1 MSPISPSGPT
11 DVISIDIDEATVL
24 AYALLSAAEGLRRD
38 RLAVSDLMSRAGT
51 LTVQPVG
58 DPLQRLAEAQM
69 HFDGLVDDLWGR
81 LVPLHEL
88 RTALLDLDGL
98 SSEISAWTGSPAD
111 VGHQARMNERWELL
125 LAVVGSDISHAR
137 RVSLAMRDGLSSAEA
152 IAVVH
157 NEVNA
162 ELLLGQRVAA
172 IRAGFAVDEEDA
184 RAMITRIDLRLAQ
197 LVELGFTR
205 DESVATLGL
214 VENFDLNFDR
224 IIERAAAMEKPLI
237 ESAGDALLAQGLG
250 LELGEFDALV
260 GLEQHLV
267 VFDTARGGRV
277 DHRFEL
283 ADLAYVLANAPQ
295 FTVGQVEAA
304 RALYSHPELFNRLD
318 TANENSEILGG
329 EAFGNRKAGDG
340 VIADVDIHAFM
351 LKTQLHAVLGEYADQ
366 IDIANDS
373 SGIVDGFRSQADFRA
388 FLADNPEL
396 PQNVILAA
404 QAMIERGWF
413 DENFWQR
420 HKDEIAAGAALLA
433 AAGFVVLTAG
443 GASIFLVGAIGAAAA
458 GSTTVVINLANDD
471 ELTDELLANTV
482 GGFIIG
488 VGVSGVTA
496 GAMNLQGATG
506 LARVGPIATV
516 VAGGSD
522 VVATGGLDFL
532 LPEDFEDEV
541 HTAATVVG
549 AVATPIDVMHSVS
562 VIGESISAAR
572 ALEGAIEMTG
582 EVRAAWGTYLYAFGR
597 AAADLDEIASGDSP
611 SATMTSPA
619 QLGD

>member
-1 MSPISPSGPT
+1 MSPISPSGHT

-38 RLAVSDLMSRAGT
+38 RLAVSDLMSRART
-51 LTVQPVG
+51 LTVQSVG
-58 DPLQRLAEAQM
+58 DPLLRLAAAQM
-69 HFDGLVDDLWGR
+69 QFDGLLDDLWVR
-81 LVPLHEL
+81 LVPLREL

-111 VGHQARMNERWELL
+111 LRHQARMNERWQLL
-125 LAVVGSDISHAR
+125 LAVVDGDISHAL
-137 RVSLAMRDGLSSAEA
+137 RVSLAMRGGLSSAEA
-152 IAVVH
+152 IAMVH
-157 NEVNA
+157 NEVSA
-162 ELLLGQRVAA
+162 ELVLGQRVAA
-172 IRAGFAVDEEDA
+172 IRAEFAVDEQDA
-184 RAMITRIDLRLAQ
+184 WAMITRIDLRLAQ
-197 LVELGFTR
+197 LTELGFVL

-214 VENFDLNFDR
+214 VENFDLNFDQ
-224 IIERAAAMEKPLI
+224 IIERAAAMGKPLI
-237 ESAGDALLAQGLG
+237 ESAGDLLLAQGLR
-250 LELGEFDALV
+250 LELAEFDALV
-260 GLEQHLV
+260 GLEQHLA

-277 DHRFEL
+277 DHRFDL
-283 ADLAYVLANAPQ
+283 ADLAYVLANAPR

-304 RALYSHPELFNRLD
+304 RALYSQPELFNRLD

-329 EAFGNRKAGDG
+329 EAFGNRKPGDG
-340 VIADVDIHAFM
+340 VIADVDLRAFM

-388 FLADNPEL
+388 FLDNNPEL
-396 PQNVILAA
+396 PENVILAA

-458 GSTTVVINLANDD
+458 GTTTAVINLASDD

-488 VGVSGVTA
+488 VGVSGVVT
-496 GAMNLQGATG
+496 GTMNLQGATG
-506 LARVGPIATV
+506 LARVGPVATA

-522 VVATGGLDFL
+522 IVATGGLDL
-532 LPEDFEDEV
+532 LLLENYEDEV
-541 HTAATVVG
+541 HAAATAVG

-562 VIGESISAAR
+562 VIEESISAAR
-572 ALEGAIEMTG
+572 VLDGSVEMTD
-582 EVRAAWGTYLYAFGR
+582 EVRAAWDTYRYAFGR
-597 AAADLDEIASGDSP
+597 AAADLDGIASADSP
-611 SATMTSPA
+611 SVTMASPA

>member
-1 MSPISPSGPT
+1 MSHTSSSGPS

-38 RLAVSDLMSRAGT
+38 RLAVSELLSRAET
-51 LTVQPVG
+51 LTVRPVG
-58 DPLQRLAEAQM
+58 DPLVRLAAAQV

-81 LVPLHEL
+81 LVPLREL

-98 SSEISAWTGSPAD
+98 SREICGWTGSPAD
-111 VGHQARMNERWELL
+111 VGHQARMSERWQLL
-125 LAVVGSDISHAR
+125 LAVVGGDISHAL
-137 RVSLAMRDGLSSAEA
+137 RVSLAMQDGLSAAEA
-152 IAVVH
+152 IAAVH
-157 NEVNA
+157 NEVSA
-162 ELLLGQRVAA
+162 EMILGQRVAA
-172 IRAGFAVDEEDA
+172 IRAEFAVDEHDA
-184 RAMITRIDLRLAQ
+184 RAMIARIDLRLAL
-197 LVELGFTR
+197 LVELGFTI
-205 DESVATLGL
+205 DESVAALGL
-214 VENFDLNFDR
+214 VENFDLNFDEL
-224 IIERAAAMEKPLI
+224 IERAAAMEKLLI
-237 ESAGDALLAQGLG
+237 ESAGDLLLAQGLG

-260 GLEQHLV
+260 GLEQHLA

-277 DHRFEL
+277 DHRFAL
-283 ADLAYVLANAPQ
+283 ADLTYVLANATR
-295 FTVGQVEAA
+295 FTAGQVEAA
-304 RALYSHPELFNRLD
+304 RALYSRPELFNRLD

-329 EAFGNRKAGDG
+329 EAFGNHNPGDG
-340 VIADVDIHAFM
+340 VIADVDLHAFM

-373 SGIVDGFRSQADFRA
+373 SGIVDGFRSPADFRA

-396 PQNVILAA
+396 PDNVILAA
-404 QAMIERGWF
+404 ETMIERGWF

-458 GSTTVVINLANDD
+458 GTTTAVINLASDD

-488 VGVSGVTA
+488 VGVSGVVT
-496 GAMNLQGATG
+496 GTMNLQGATG
-506 LARVGPIATV
+506 LARVGPIATA

-522 VVATGGLDFL
+522 IVATGGLDL
-532 LPEDFEDEV
+532 LLLENYEDDV
-541 HTAATVVG
+541 HAAATAVG

-562 VIGESISAAR
+562 VIEESISAAR
-572 ALEGAIEMTG
+572 VLDGSIEMAD
-582 EVRAAWGTYLYAFGR
+582 EVRAAWDTYLYAFGR
-597 AAADLDEIASGDSP
+597 AATDLDGVASGDSP
-611 SATMTSPA
+611 AGRISSPA